1 MKTSESVLEMLEQN
15 ARWWKKAADHC
26 ESVAPHLHDP
36 AKKQEFMLMSAV
48 YQERADIHAQ
58 MVERLRREEIAGTDR
73 LGSDLGKGPT
83 GGQNVL

>member
-26 ESVAPHLHDP
+26 ESIAPHLVDP
-36 AKKQEFMLMSAV
+36 SKKQEFMLMSAV

-58 MVERLRREEIAGTDR
+58 MVEKLRREESLTPIA
-73 LGSDLGKGPT
+73 SAPI
-83 GGQNVL
+83 